1 MKFVTNICLVSL
13 LFTSCNFAPRYH
25 RPCAEM
31 PCDWRIESN
40 DETTCANVRWWEEL
54 GDPVLNALISQ
65 ALCNNKDLKVA
76 IWRVGEFY
84 ARYQVESSLLY
95 PQIDLDGF
103 ALKQRFPEQASFLPA
118 GFDPISPHYRFAF
131 NLDYEIDFWGRVR
144 NLSQAASAKLLA
156 SVENRRTVVLSLVSA
171 VAQSYILIRQ
181 LDRELEVAC
190 QTLEDRK
197 EYLRIAKLRFEGGVT
212 SEIEVTQATSAYEEA
227 LSVIVVLK
235 ELIPI
240 QENLL
245 SVLLGESPTCIVRGK
260 AIDKFS
266 LPCEIPAG
274 LPSELLERRPDILEA
289 EYQLISANAAIGAA
303 RAAFFPKISLTALYG
318 GESFQLSK
326 LFSGTSRAWALG
338 ANYIQQI
345 FTGGRLK
352 GELNL
357 SIAQKQALLFQY
369 EQTVLNAFKEVNDAL
384 IAHKQA
390 RELAVVEE
398 QRVTAIKEY
407 LRLSWL
413 RYYNGQTEYL
423 TVLDA
428 ERQLF
433 SVEIDLTKAQGNTFS
448 TLVDLYKSLGGGW
461 VLDADR
467 IVSSTCQ

>member
-1 MKFVTNICLVSL
+1 MKIIVSFALLSL
-13 LFTSCNFAPRYH
+13 LFSSCNFEPKYH
-25 RPCAEM
+25 RPCTEA
-31 PCDWRIESN
+31 PCRWRVPSDE
-40 DETTCANVRWWEEL
+40 ETTCANVGWWEEL
-54 GDPVLNALISQ
+54 GDPVLNTLISQ
-65 ALCNNKDLKVA
+65 ALLNNKDLQAA

-95 PQIDLDGF
+95 PQINSDGF

-118 GFDPISPHYRFAF
+118 GFDPISPHYRFSF
-131 NLDYEIDFWGRVR
+131 NLDYEVDFWGRVKS
-144 NLSQAASAKLLA
+144 LSHASCARLLA

-181 LDRELEVAC
+181 LDRELEVAKG
-190 QTLEDRK
+190 TLEDRK
-197 EYLRIAKLRFEGGVT
+197 EYLRIAILRFKGGVT
-212 SEIEVTQATSAYEEA
+212 SEIEVTQATSVYEEA
-227 LSVIVVLK
+227 LASIVVLE

-274 LPSELLERRPDILEA
+274 LPSELLERRPDILEV

-303 RAAFFPKISLTALYG
+303 RAAFFPKISLTSLYG
-318 GESFQLSK
+318 GESFQLK
-326 LFSGTSRAWALG
+326 HLFTGTSTAWAYG
-338 ANYIQQI
+338 AQYLQQI
-345 FTGGRLK
+345 FTGGRLR

-357 SIAQKQALLFQY
+357 SIAQKQAMAFQY
-369 EQTVLNAFKEVNDAL
+369 QQTVLNAFREVNDAL
-384 IAHKQA
+384 IGHRQA
-390 RELAVVEE
+390 RELAAVEE
-398 QRVTAIKEY
+398 KRVEAIREY
-407 LRLSWL
+407 LRLAWL

-461 VLDADR
+461 VLDADSCAT
-467 IVSSTCQ
+467 SS